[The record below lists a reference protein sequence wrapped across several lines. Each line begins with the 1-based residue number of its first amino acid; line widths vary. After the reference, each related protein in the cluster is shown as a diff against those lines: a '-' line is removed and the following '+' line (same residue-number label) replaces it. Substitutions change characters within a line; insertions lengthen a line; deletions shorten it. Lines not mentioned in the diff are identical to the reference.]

1 MTALVR
7 DSGVRT
13 QIVDS
18 ERTLFTTGMHGFA
31 DAWQSLRRNWGVAAD
46 CDVRALAV
54 VTISQLVYGLAR
66 RWPSL
71 SDCVDK
77 APPCCVRGLGWAAQA
92 FTHARMAQR
101 LGQPAASGAL
111 APFSWA
117 AIGCLVGDA
126 ARIVRRGTARWRGR

>member
-77 APPCCVRGLGWAAQA
+77 APPCCVRGSWLGGPGLYPCQN
-92 FTHARMAQR
+92 
-101 LGQPAASGAL
+101 GP
-111 APFSWA
+111 
-117 AIGCLVGDA
+117 
-126 ARIVRRGTARWRGR
+126 TARAACCLRCARSV

>member
-1 MTALVR
+1 MRRSTYDRVGGWSTLAASRIDDVDMTTLVR

-31 DAWQSLRRNWGVAAD
+31 DAWQSLRKNWVAAD
-46 CDVRALAV
+46 CDVRAL
-54 VTISQLVYGLAR
+54 
-66 RWPSL
+66 
-71 SDCVDK
+71 
-77 APPCCVRGLGWAAQA
+77 
-92 FTHARMAQR
+92 
-101 LGQPAASGAL
+101 LGQPAASGVL